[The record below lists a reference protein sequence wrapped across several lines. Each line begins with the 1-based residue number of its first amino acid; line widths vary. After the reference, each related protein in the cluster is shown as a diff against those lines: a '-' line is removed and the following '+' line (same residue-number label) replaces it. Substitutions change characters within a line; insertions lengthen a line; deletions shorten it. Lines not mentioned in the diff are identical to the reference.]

1 MKGFSIMMGFAHVR
15 IEERSRMKQEMEIL
29 VDKALEGDRGS
40 LEELIE
46 KVQDPVYG
54 LAIRMLSHPADAE
67 DATQEI
73 LVKIVTNLGS
83 FQNESKFTT
92 WVYRIASNH
101 LLTTRKRR
109 AELWGLTFGSCEEW
123 VDRGLEYGRSQAPY
137 GAEQDIVAKE
147 TMIACLQAM
156 LLCLDRKLRLTFI
169 LDHVFGI
176 NSVDGAYILDITPAA
191 FRKRLSRARELVR
204 DFMKKKCGLFNSEN
218 PCRCARQVAFGEKRG
233 VINPG
238 KLLFATHPSRTA
250 KDLPDL
256 RQVAE
261 MDEFKRLATL
271 FRSHPDYIA
280 PKGLVEAL
288 KNALQA

>member
-1 MKGFSIMMGFAHVR
+1 MKH
-15 IEERSRMKQEMEIL
+15 EMEAL
-29 VDKALEGDRGS
+29 VDKALEGDRKS

-46 KVQDPVYG
+46 RVQDAVYG

-73 LVKIVTNLGS
+73 LVKIVTNLAS

-109 AELWGLTFGSCEEW
+109 AERWGLTFEYCEEW
-123 VDRGLEYGRSQAPY
+123 VDQGLEYEGSTVPY
-137 GAEQDIVAKE
+137 GAEQDIMVKE
-147 TMIACLQAM
+147 TMIACLQAV

-169 LDHVFGI
+169 LDSCFGI
-176 NSVDGAYILDITPAA
+176 NSVDGAHILDITPAA

-204 DFMKKKCGLFNSEN
+204 DFMEKKCGLFNSEN

-233 VINPG
+233 MINPG
-238 KLLFATHPSRTA
+238 KLLFATHPSQGA

-256 RQVAE
+256 CQVQE
-261 MDEFKRLATL
+261 MDEVKRLAAV
-271 FRSHPDYIA
+271 FRSHPDYMA
-280 PKGLVEAL
+280 PKRLAEAL
-288 KNALQA
+288 KNALRA

>member
-1 MKGFSIMMGFAHVR
+1 MKH
-15 IEERSRMKQEMEIL
+15 EMEAL
-29 VDKALEGDRGS
+29 VDGALEGDRKS
-40 LEELIE
+40 LEDLIE
-46 KVQDPVYG
+46 RVQDPVYG

-73 LVKIVTNLGS
+73 LVKVVTNLGS
-83 FQNESKFTT
+83 FQNQSKFTT

-109 AELWGLTFGSCEEW
+109 AELWGLTFESCEEW
-123 VDRGLEYGRSQAPY
+123 VDQGLEYGRSGASY
-137 GAEQDIVAKE
+137 GAEQDLMAKE
-147 TMIACLQAM
+147 AMIACLQAV
-156 LLCLDRKLRLTFI
+156 LLCLDRKLRLTFV
-169 LDHVFGI
+169 LDHCFGI

-204 DFMKKKCGLFNSEN
+204 DFMEKKCGLFNSEN

-233 VINPG
+233 MINPG
-238 KLLFATHPSRTA
+238 KLLFAAHPSKSSR
-250 KDLPDL
+250 DLPDAAHL
-256 RQVAE
+256 RE
-261 MDEFKRLATL
+261 MDEFKRLAAL

>member
-1 MKGFSIMMGFAHVR
+1 MKHEV
-15 IEERSRMKQEMEIL
+15 ETL
-29 VDKALEGDRGS
+29 VDKALEGDRES
-40 LEELIE
+40 LEKLIRE
-46 KVQDPVYG
+46 IQDSVYG

-109 AELWGLTFGSCEEW
+109 AELWGLTFEFCEEL
-123 VDRGLEYGRSQAPY
+123 VDRGLEYGRSEVSY
-137 GAEQDIVAKE
+137 GAEQDIIVKE
-147 TMIACLQAM
+147 SMIACLQAM

-169 LDHVFGI
+169 LDHCFGI
-176 NSVDGAYILDITPAA
+176 NSLDGAQILDITPAA

-218 PCRCARQVAFGEKRG
+218 PCRCVRQVPLSEKRG
-233 VINPG
+233 LINSR
-238 KLLFATHPSRTA
+238 KLLFATHPSTSS
-250 KDLPDL
+250 KDLPDPAQL
-256 RQVAE
+256 QEV
-261 MDEFKRLATL
+261 DELKRLAAL
-271 FRSHPDYIA
+271 FGSQPDYIA
-280 PKGLVEAL
+280 PNTLLEAL
-288 KNALQA
+288 KDVLQA